1 MEREYQSEFGK
12 GFTYCIGLFLAH
24 AERTDT
30 DTEKEMSIRL
40 WFNSAADHLFGLEIP
55 ESFVLKDECEK
66 WKHSCLTWRLEK
78 YEKQDKYWAIDQAK
92 RFLLEWDKQCG
103 ILVEKGEWE

>member
-1 MEREYQSEFGK
+1 MSEYKSEFGK

-24 AERTDT
+24 AEKDLN
-30 DTEKEMSIRL
+30 DDLYNL
-40 WFNSAADHLFGLEIP
+40 WFNGAADHLFELEIP

-78 YEKQDKYWAIDQAK
+78 YHKNDKYWAIDQAK

-103 ILVEKGEWE
+103 IPVEKGECE

>member
-1 MEREYQSEFGK
+1 MKREYQSEFGK

-24 AERTDT
+24 VERETNND
-30 DTEKEMSIRL
+30 EYQL
-40 WFNSAADHLFGLEIP
+40 WFNGAADHLFELEIP

-103 ILVEKGEWE
+103 ISVEKGEWE